1 VKVNVAKVLER
12 GEGMWN
18 FFEQPW
24 TLLAAAVLVLF
35 GVLTFRSVWPEKR
48 KPWQWFLPAGV
59 ALLAVGLDLGVTTDL
74 EKINRAIRMG
84 LRAVQEENC
93 AAIAPLI
100 AADYQD
106 SYHKSREGLLD
117 HCRVRL
123 VPPAVQRIRRVSTN
137 VEITAPEAKVALSVW
152 MTFDQNSVWAQAY
165 KQTALIAVDVYFR
178 KQADKTWRV
187 SRVEVREVDKM
198 PASWGVA
205 RAPGSEIKLLAD
217 STRPSLEPLT
227 RWQAAGRS
235 LSLVIPAQAGIHRR
249 CGFPGPPPPIGSGAG
264 TARG

>member
-1 VKVNVAKVLER
+1 VKVGAAKVLER

-35 GVLTFRSVWPEKR
+35 GVLTFRSVWSEKR
-48 KPWQWFLPAGV
+48 KPWQWLLPAGV
-59 ALLAVGLDLGVTTDL
+59 ALLGVGLDLAVTTDL
-74 EKINRAIRMG
+74 EKINQVIRTG
-84 LRAVQEENC
+84 IRAVQEENC
-93 AAIAPLI
+93 AGIAPLI

-106 SYHKSREGLLD
+106 SYHKSRESLLD

-123 VPPAVQRIRRVSTN
+123 VPPAVRRIRRVSTN
-137 VEITAPEAKVALSVW
+137 VEITSPNAKVALSIW
-152 MTFDQNSVWAQAY
+152 MTFDENSIWAQAY

-178 KQADKTWRV
+178 KQPDKSWRV

-205 RAPGSEIKLLAD
+205 KAPLSEI
-217 STRPSLEPLT
+217 RVPG
-227 RWQAAGRS
+227 QIAGEA
-235 LSLVIPAQAGIHRR
+235 I
-249 CGFPGPPPPIGSGAG
+249 
-264 TARG
+264 